1 MFQMFDSQWGT
12 PCLNVD
18 SCYETFIFFLNNP
31 VDFLPNLNGEAE
43 SMDSEEPQKEV
54 ADTSEAEGLR
64 LTTLLANEEE
74 GFALEPVAVT
84 RRPRNISYTLVILVR
99 IFRPFTVFFLPG
111 RTSPPSS
118 PQRLRRG

>member
-1 MFQMFDSQWGT
+1 MGDT

-43 SMDSEEPQKEV
+43 SMDSEEPQREV
-54 ADTSEAEGLR
+54 ADTSEAEVLR

-84 RRPRNISYTLVILVR
+84 RRPRSISYTLVILVR
-99 IFRPFTVFFLPG
+99 MFRPVFSIFTVFFVPG